1 MPARTSTQPPKHKGT
16 HAGMYQEESVYDSD
30 LPVFFSSWEGL
41 AYLLVAHDFQATR
54 RRMME
59 DHSRALRTISQT
71 WTHLLGSLEQKLV
84 ESEGHTLA
92 ESHLRT
98 IPLHQTPELPWS
110 TAVMDDQEAA
120 IRSYG

>member
-1 MPARTSTQPPKHKGT
+1 M
-16 HAGMYQEESVYDSD
+16 QECIKKSQFYDSD